1 MLFHHLFQEKMTV
14 WKQVRFRNPP
24 FSYGSQALF
33 STIFQENQQKFLLLT
48 VFWWCDDSRNPP
60 WLEWRHF
67 FYIKLQKYNSK
78 IGWQAGGFQIS
89 SRRIWWLRCSNI
101 LQQVCEWMNKHVDFY
116 HFVEYVLHWI
126 WYLIVRL
133 GIFNYIIAWK
143 WCARKDVWKNRFQMA
158 TNNEAAPCGKKS
170 DKNPCWCTKKGLPW
184 LVGKSHILNRQDIFQ
199 KDVHLPSLFGY
210 QPVGEAHQRPYVFL
224 NIKSSHFC
232 PFSIRKFSKKYS

>member
-170 DKNPCWCTKKGLPW
+170 DKKPMLMYQKRITMAGWKVTHFEQTRYLP
-184 LVGKSHILNRQDIFQ
+184 KRC
-199 KDVHLPSLFGY
+199 PSS
-210 QPVGEAHQRPYVFL
+210 QPVWLPTSWRGPSKTVRFPEYQ
-224 NIKSSHFC
+224 IK
-232 PFSIRKFSKKYS
+232 PLLSIFHP